1 MEFLKIIALAIIQG
15 LTEFLP
21 VSSGG
26 LSLLA
31 GKLMG
36 YDINVAVYI
45 SAMLH
50 IGTLFAIVL
59 VFRKN
64 LYELFAEAGNCIR
77 DAAKGRFTLNFYE
90 ISPTRKMLF
99 MLMVSCLPL
108 LLFLIPFNGVI
119 DSLSL
124 TNLLFIEAICFLI
137 SGFVLTLGFVLSG
150 KKQNYKNM
158 NIIFAAAMGIAQVL
172 CVFFPCLSRF
182 ALTTGIGLSFKLPKS
197 FVVKYSFIMS
207 IPAIFMNCLFT
218 FRGISEADVVIPV
231 FPIIVGVIFSAVIGV
246 FTVKILN
253 YLLDKNKLNLFGI
266 LNTVLGVILTVT
278 AVLLK

>member
-26 LSLLA
+26 LSILA
-31 GKLMG
+31 GHLMG
-36 YDINVAVYI
+36 YDITVAVFI

-50 IGTLFAIVL
+50 IGTLIAIVM

-64 LYELFAEAGNCIR
+64 LYELLLEVGNCIR
-77 DAAKGRFTLNFYE
+77 DAVKGSFTLNFYE

-108 LLFLIPFNGVI
+108 LIFLPPLNGAV

-137 SGFVLTLGFVLSG
+137 SGFVLTLGFVLG
-150 KKQNYKNM
+150 GNKQNYKNM
-158 NIIFAAAMGIAQVL
+158 NIISAAAMGLVQVL

-182 ALTTGIGLSFKLPKS
+182 ALTTGAGLSFKLPKS

-253 YLLDKNKLNLFGI
+253 FLLDKNKLNLFGI
-266 LNTVLGVILTVT
+266 LNTVF
-278 AVLLK
+278 LLS